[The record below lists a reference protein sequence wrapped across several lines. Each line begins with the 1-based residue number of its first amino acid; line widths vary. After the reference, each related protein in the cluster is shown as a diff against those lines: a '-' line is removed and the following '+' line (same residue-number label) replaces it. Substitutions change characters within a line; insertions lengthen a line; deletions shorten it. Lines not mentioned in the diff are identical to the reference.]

1 MRCVDVNVLVYAHRP
16 ESPKHAEWRNWLDAA
31 RSGPERL
38 GLIGA
43 VATGFLRIVTHPRV
57 FDQPTPIDVA
67 LEFVDALRAAPAVAD
82 VGPGPRHWQLVSELC
97 RATGATG
104 NRVPDAAL
112 AAISLEQGATF
123 VTADHGFARYEGLRV
138 DIPV

>member
-16 ESPKHAEWRNWLDAA
+16 ESPKHHEWRGWLDDA
-31 RSGPERL
+31 RRGPEQL
-38 GLIGA
+38 GLISA

-57 FDQPTPIDVA
+57 FDQPTPIDIA
-67 LEFVDALRAAPAVAD
+67 LEFVDALRAAPTVAD
-82 VGPGPRHWQLVSELC
+82 ILPGPRHWQIVSELC
-97 RATGATG
+97 RVTGATG

-112 AAISLEQGATF
+112 AAIALEQGATF
-123 VTADHGFARYEGLRV
+123 VTADHGFARYDGLRI